1 MLLPS
6 YTYLLL
12 VLCILFFIN
21 ITIVRVNI
29 LPFNIDQLI
38 GSSSGELTAVL
49 HWHNMG
55 PAIVN
60 IITIHHIKI
69 IYLLVA
75 SVFCVAAV
83 LVSHSLFNHYL
94 DTTPVNTVNPVKLIV
109 RVLCYARKHKYP
121 ENRSALTYWEEEAPS
136 RLDLG
141 KNKYGGPF
149 TEEEV
154 EDVKTVLRLIP
165 LVVVCTVASGLFNE
179 YTLGLRVEG
188 YGCTGSDESS
198 LSAYDKLLLA
208 KPKIQ
213 LEFNDKFNQR
223 FLVST
228 RKSGTADASFQ
239 QMFGIETLSLEFL
252 GTRSYDYLIKALVE
266 NPALCEA
273 EVMKVPDLA
282 CHYSEFKRSLSQNLE
297 MLQSLK
303 DISSAIKES
312 APHVPFLFG
321 ESLIVATAFME
332 EFRSL
337 RKTLAHSRSNA
348 QYESILICLAL
359 HDNGEGMQGHDST
372 LTKDIHE
379 DIIHWLSGHF
389 EKDLTCSFINKFF
402 SLSPQTLAYTADK
415 SLMFKETY
423 LSQLIL
429 ITDLISISSANN
441 GPKEDEII
449 SHWLSLTNISVS
461 VRDSIMCTVEKKVSG
476 KNTGSSIWHRLLD
489 TICKI
494 AGFQ

>member
-1 MLLPS
+1 MDSLLNNAEN
-6 YTYLLL
+6 YIR
-12 VLCILFFIN
+12 ILKICRTSQVSGWKQSDLERAIN
-21 ITIVRVNI
+21 W
-29 LPFNIDQLI
+29 
-38 GSSSGELTAVL
+38 S
-49 HWHNMG
+49 
-55 PAIVN
+55 
-60 IITIHHIKI
+60 K
-69 IYLLVA
+69 
-75 SVFCVAAV
+75 
-83 LVSHSLFNHYL
+83 LF
-94 DTTPVNTVNPVKLIV
+94 
-109 RVLCYARKHKYP
+109 
-121 ENRSALTYWEEEAPS
+121 
-136 RLDLG
+136 G
-141 KNKYGGPF
+141 K
-149 TEEEV
+149 
-154 EDVKTVLRLIP
+154 
-165 LVVVCTVASGLFNE
+165 
-179 YTLGLRVEG
+179 
-188 YGCTGSDESS
+188 
-198 LSAYDKLLLA
+198 AYDKLLLA

-348 QYESILICLAL
+348 QDIATVMKQRFDSITDEGGMESILICLAL